1 MIGNTSTIGL
11 NATYASGNRANNKLS
26 ISKTSICIY
35 NVKHIK
41 SNIINS
47 TIKIG
52 KSLIYLQYIFLI
64 IKNFHIQLI
73 LIIFSTFFVLL
84 SKIK

>member
-26 ISKTSICIY
+26 ISKTSIC